1 MLPTNDPETLTEM
14 ASFLRERSK
23 TLVVTFFEEAV
34 LDEKASWGWEDQRFD
49 PVSGIPQKLQH
60 AGAGRPIYAQQDWV
74 EIRVPGDKDEIR
86 RRAVRASDQQ
96 RWPEEWRAYQEKRAT
111 PLVGTP
117 LDKLP
122 FLTKSQVLEFQATGI
137 RTAENL
143 RDMPDSVSQKF
154 MGINAVRARV
164 KAFLDAA
171 EGVAI
176 SDKYQAELQTRD
188 EQIAALQKQM
198 QELLASQKAKK

>member
-14 ASFLRERSK
+14 QSFLREKSRS
-23 TLVVTFFEEAV
+23 LVVTFFEEAV
-34 LDEKASWGWEDQRFD
+34 LDEKESWGWEETRFD
-49 PVSGIPQKLQH
+49 PVSGIPQKLVH
-60 AGAGRPIYAQQDWV
+60 AGARAPDLRPAGLGGDPRSRRQGRDPP
-74 EIRVPGDKDEIR
+74 PGSQGVDEH
-86 RRAVRASDQQ
+86 
-96 RWPEEWRAYQEKRAT
+96 RWPEEWRAYREKRT
-111 PLVGTP
+111 NPTVGTP

-122 FLTKSQVLEFQATGI
+122 FLTKAQVLEFQATGI

-154 MGINAVRARV
+154 MGINAVRSRV

-198 QELLASQKAKK
+198 QELLGAKAKK

>member
-1 MLPTNDPETLTEM
+1 MLPTNDPETLSEM
-14 ASFLRERSK
+14 QSFLREKSRS
-23 TLVVTFFEEAV
+23 LVVTFFEEAV
-34 LDEKASWGWEDQRFD
+34 LDEKESWGWEETRFD
-49 PVSGIPQKLQH
+49 PVSGIPQKLVH
-60 AGAGRPIYAQQDWV
+60 AGKGRPIYVQQDWV

-86 RRAVRASDQQ
+86 RRAVRASDEH
-96 RWPEEWRAYQEKRAT
+96 RWPEEWRAYREKRT
-111 PLVGTP
+111 NPTIGTP

-122 FLTKSQVLEFQATGI
+122 FLTKAQVMEFQATGI

-154 MGINAVRARV
+154 MGINAVRSRV

-198 QELLASQKAKK
+198 QELLGAKAKK